1 MPAFMWR
8 EVWSLSARRNLMRE
22 SGHGMFCGGCNILG
36 WYFGVTGLTKVNTR
50 QGTDC
55 RGMNW

>member
-1 MPAFMWR
+1 MWR

-22 SGHGMFCGGCNILG
+22 SGHGTFCGGCNILG

-55 RGMNW
+55 RGMNL